1 MQSITIDLAK
11 SPEIADEV
19 ADSQPGDEV
28 TLHATIKSLDA
39 QTLVVTVSEISVP
52 RGDEPEDE
60 EMDMMAKMP
69 KPEVIVEEEFV

>member
-39 QTLVVTVSEISVP
+39 QTLVVTVSEITVP
-52 RGDEPEDE
+52 RGDEPE
-60 EMDMMAKMP
+60 AKDIDIMP
-69 KPEVIVEEEFV
+69 KPETIVEEEFV